1 MPPSTRIRNDRN
13 NPYLFD
19 GLFGQVHRSAAGSI
33 WRWRTEFTAV
43 TSVAAGTGWLVHAT
57 TVTLSVLTLAGT
69 AGGRGPR
76 NSPGAPRPPQKR
88 GRRGQAARAPWGL
101 RPRGAAEGLLPRSP
115 ATRRYA

>member
-33 WRWRTEFTAV
+33 WRWRTEFPAV
-43 TSVAAGTGWLVHAT
+43 PGVAAGTGWLVHAT

-69 AGGRGPR
+69 AG
-76 NSPGAPRPPQKR
+76 
-88 GRRGQAARAPWGL
+88 
-101 RPRGAAEGLLPRSP
+101 LLALIP
-115 ATRRYA
+115 ATRRYAIRRFWCLITRHRLQRLCWDARLHPRAGRLRPL